1 MSVAVAPVH
10 GVVDVDDVGGLQ
22 HEGVLRHRLHHRRR
36 VVRVDDHR
44 VDLLV
49 VAALLSEFQKLPSS
63 ISQLCIIIFP
73 T

>member
-1 MSVAVAPVH
+1 MGVAVALVH

-36 VVRVDDHR
+36 VVRVDDHA

-49 VAALLSEFQKLPSS
+49 VAALFYKRSFLKV
-63 ISQLCIIIFP
+63 IILQ
-73 T
+73 